1 MSGRHLAPHA
11 ATEALFQACKALDF
25 PAMSRALD
33 DGADIHA
40 MDGRWRYPLG
50 IFIEAWRTSA
60 VLPDPSPFI
69 HLLARHGADLAR
81 PEGGAG
87 SLHTIGWLRGTDD
100 EAGFFDALV
109 DCGMRWHDTVDD
121 GELLTRVVRHRAPR
135 MLSRILS
142 GPFDVSPDALDQDE
156 QTALHALVDARLHH
170 HHRPRDDRILMMMS
184 VLLDAGASDTVPD
197 IWGRTAPDRFRDEAP
212 ELQFAWNEMKAK
224 YLAGRERALLDDG
237 LPQAGVRER
246 HDKPTTPRRRL

>member
-11 ATEALFQACKALDF
+11 STEALFRACKALDF
-25 PAMSRALD
+25 SAMSQALD

-40 MDGRWRYPLG
+40 MDERWRYPLG
-50 IFIEAWRTSA
+50 VFIEAWRTSS
-60 VLPDPSPFI
+60 VLPDPSPFV

-87 SLHTIGWLRGTDD
+87 SLHTMGWLRGTDD
-100 EAGFFDALV
+100 EVGCFDALV
-109 DCGMRWHDTVDD
+109 DCGMTWNDAVDD

-135 MLSRILS
+135 MLSRILQS
-142 GPFDVSPDALDQDE
+142 PFDVSPDALDKDK

-184 VLLDAGASDTVPD
+184 ALLDAGASDAITD

-212 ELQFAWNEMKAK
+212 ELHYAWQAMKAEH
-224 YLAGRERALLDDG
+224 LAGLEQNLLDDV
-237 LPQAGVRER
+237 LPQAAAEGFSDREAS
-246 HDKPTTPRRRL
+246 RRRL

>member
-11 ATEALFQACKALDF
+11 TTEALFRACKALDF
-25 PAMSRALD
+25 SAMSQALD

-40 MDGRWRYPLG
+40 MDERWRYPLG
-50 IFIEAWRTSA
+50 VFIEAWRTGS
-60 VLPDPSPFI
+60 VLPDPSPFV
-69 HLLARHGADLAR
+69 HLLARHGANLAR

-87 SLHTIGWLRGTDD
+87 SLHTMGWLRGTDD
-100 EAGFFDALV
+100 EVAFFDALV
-109 DCGMRWHDTVDD
+109 DCGMTWNDMADD

-135 MLSRILS
+135 MLSRILQ

-170 HHRPRDDRILMMMS
+170 HHRPRDDRILEMMS
-184 VLLDAGASDTVPD
+184 TLLDAGASDALPD

-212 ELQFAWNEMKAK
+212 DLQYAWSAMKAEH
-224 YLAGRERALLDDG
+224 LAALEKILLDEV
-237 LPQAGVRER
+237 LPQANFRVA
-246 HDKPTTPRRRL
+246 HDESTTSRRRL

>member
-1 MSGRHLAPHA
+1 MSGRHLPPHA
-11 ATEALFQACKALDF
+11 TTEALFRACKALDF
-25 PAMSRALD
+25 SAMSQALD

-40 MDGRWRYPLG
+40 MDERWRYPLG
-50 IFIEAWRTSA
+50 IFIEAWRTSPA
-60 VLPDPSPFI
+60 LPNPSPFL

-87 SLHTIGWLRGTDD
+87 SLHTMQWLRGTDG

-109 DCGMRWHDTVDD
+109 ESGMTWNDTVDD
-121 GELLTRVVRHRAPR
+121 GELLTRVVRHRSPV
-135 MLSRILS
+135 MLGRILQS
-142 GPFDVSPDALDQDE
+142 PFDVSPDALDQDE

-184 VLLDAGASDTVPD
+184 ALLVAGASDTIRD

-212 ELQFAWNEMKAK
+212 ELYYAWSAMKAEH
-224 YLAGRERALLDDG
+224 LAALEKSLLDGALPKAAVAVGHDG
-237 LPQAGVRER
+237 VAAV
-246 HDKPTTPRRRL
+246 RRRL